1 MRFLVLCVLAILL
14 HKSNG
19 GPLMQAYVALYC
31 PSKTNWNYEVIL
43 RDDDNEELKSVKG
56 EAKSEIEFVK
66 INYMESDAPSESE
79 FKFEITH
86 TCTKDG
92 SSKNMNKG
100 YSLRISDLQ
109 TIKYYLFN
117 AANLQSDSHE
127 DVYEKLFVHYMNE
140 ECPSGDCSSIRDRV
154 TQSCGYYMSKGDE
167 CRRGLDNAFKSHMKS
182 TPTSVTTDTTETGK
196 SNTTTFIIIGSVV
209 GVVLLISLIVTYFL
223 CKKKK
228 NKQTGSGMTGPG
240 TNSKT
245 MTKSGTTKQGTT
257 TGTFQKTGT
266 VGTGNTGNT
275 TTGGQ
280 RY

>member
-1 MRFLVLCVLAILL
+1 MRFLVLCVSAILL

-43 RDDDNEELKSVKG
+43 RDDDNEELESVKG

-79 FKFEITH
+79 FKFEIIH

-117 AANLQSDSHE
+117 AVNLQSDSHE
-127 DVYEKLFVHYMNE
+127 DAYEKLFVHYMNE

-154 TQSCGYYMSKGDE
+154 SQSCGYYMSKGDE
-167 CRRGLDNAFKSHMKS
+167 CRRGLDNAFKSH
-182 TPTSVTTDTTETGK
+182 TTSTET
-196 SNTTTFIIIGSVV
+196 SMTIIFIIIGSVV
-209 GVVLLISLIVTYFL
+209 GVVLLIALIVTYFL

-228 NKQTGSGMTGPG
+228 NKKTGSGMSGTGTG
-240 TNSKT
+240 SNT

-257 TGTFQKTGT
+257 TGTFQKTRT